1 MKQKIILIGIF
12 TIAFFMM
19 SGVQAQELV
28 YRPINP
34 SFSGGNPYNA
44 NWLFNEAQSQNKIT
58 ESQTEYDR
66 FERNPLEDFEESLNR
81 QILSQISRQLVSS
94 TFGEEQ
100 LTDGRYEIGNFVVD
114 ISEGAEG
121 VTVSITDFGTGDE
134 TTVIVPY
141 F

>member
-1 MKQKIILIGIF
+1 MKQKILLIGFI
-12 TIAFFMM
+12 TIAFFAMNR
-19 SGVQAQELV
+19 VQAQELV

-34 SFSGGNPYNA
+34 SFAGGNPYNA
-44 NWLFNEAQSQNKIT
+44 SWLFNEAQSQNKIT
-58 ESQTEYDR
+58 ESQDTYDR
-66 FERNPLEDFEESLNR
+66 FERNPLQDFEESLNR
-81 QILSQISRQLVSS
+81 QILSQISRQLVSN

-121 VTVSITDFGTGDE
+121 VSVTITDFGTGDE